1 MCLPQQARPR
11 PIPFIVSLIR
21 VDIHEM
27 LNIGPLDAHDNGED
41 MRCNKVDRKEITT
54 GRGPVWLSR
63 FQRTASASYR
73 GPAPKIGTA
82 RAHAQAKGGDH
93 RLAREKT
100 SLNAAA
106 RFPIAAAREMTGF
119 RGSS

>member
-1 MCLPQQARPR
+1 RPTEPTRETPLTTRMCLPQQARPR

-27 LNIGPLDAHDNGED
+27 LNIGPLDAHHNGED
-41 MRCNKVDRKEITT
+41 MRCNKVDCKEITK
-54 GRGPVWLSR
+54 GMSPIRLPR
-63 FQRTASASYR
+63 FQQTTPASYR

-82 RAHAQAKGGDH
+82 PAHAQAKGGDH

-100 SLNAAA
+100 
-106 RFPIAAAREMTGF
+106 
-119 RGSS
+119 